1 MIRRDFLMREVHEF
15 VQACT
20 RAVQL
25 RQRLLYREGLEEIK
39 RVFLKL
45 WGIDSS
51 QLLASSLTQLMALCE
66 GNEESLGDELVAL
79 ANLLAEQ
86 GNLYSLE
93 NRAVEARQSRALALG
108 LYLESLPKRFVS
120 LEVVTRIENL
130 IGQADTS
137 ALAPDVLRRLFS
149 YLETRG
155 SLARAENVLFDWAAS
170 KSCEAFTEGLAFYER
185 LALLEDEE
193 LERGELPRSE
203 VEEGKKELLRLSG
216 PESS

>member
-1 MIRRDFLMREVHEF
+1 MIRRDFLVRAVQEF
-15 VQACT
+15 VQTLA

-25 RQRLLYREGLEEIK
+25 RQRLLYREGREEIE

-51 QLLASSLTQLMALCE
+51 QLLESSLTQLIALCE
-66 GNEESLGDELVAL
+66 GNKESLGDELVAL
-79 ANLLAEQ
+79 ANLFAEQ

-93 NRAVEARQSRALALG
+93 NRTVETERSRALALG

-120 LEVVTRIENL
+120 LEVVTRIEKL
-130 IGQADTS
+130 IGQVDAS

-155 SLARAENVLFDWAAS
+155 LLARAENVLFDWVAS
-170 KSCEAFTEGLAFYER
+170 KSPEAYTEGLAFYDR
-185 LALLEDEE
+185 LALLEDKV
-193 LERGELPRSE
+193 LDRGELPRSE
-203 VEEGKKELLRLSG
+203 VEEGRKELLRLSG